1 MFYLTQQHFNI
12 KNLLYS
18 STFFRLAS
26 AGSIHF
32 TTAFVS
38 FLILVCFLL
47 KTCLRHPDCESARI
61 NKDGVFHRM
70 RLALEQVIEIV
81 TDSRPNGENE
91 VAPIS
96 IYTGIKE
103 FKVRMERV
111 LFSAA

>member
-1 MFYLTQQHFNI
+1 MFCILTHSSDLLRQEAFISLLHLSPPYYLI
-12 KNLLYS
+12 
-18 STFFRLAS
+18 
-26 AGSIHF
+26 
-32 TTAFVS
+32 
-38 FLILVCFLL
+38 CFLL

-96 IYTGIKE
+96 IYTGIRE

-111 LFSAA
+111 LFSTA